1 VSVFKQPVCST
12 VEYVSVLLK
21 FSPSNVSYISLLKLL
36 LRQFF
41 SMSGIC
47 FITSLQFVE
56 AVITSG
62 SGVGVGVA
70 SLDMQLIV
78 MLA

>member
-1 VSVFKQPVCST
+1 
-12 VEYVSVLLK
+12 
-21 FSPSNVSYISLLKLL
+21 
-36 LRQFF
+36 
-41 SMSGIC
+41 MSGIC